1 MFNFRNL
8 FRNHELDVL
17 IEKIKSGEQP
27 NMNYIDTIKV
37 PGHNEPK
44 QALFTVGKN
53 LDGMTQLTVGYPTS
67 ITLTL
72 DDASVAYLI
81 KQLSVNID
89 HAYTVTV
96 KENERED

>member
-1 MFNFRNL
+1 MFNFKNL

-27 NMNYIDTIKV
+27 NMNYVDPVKV
-37 PGHNEPK
+37 PGHKEPK
-44 QALFTVGKN
+44 QALFTVGMN
-53 LDGMTQLTVGYPTS
+53 TDGQTQLTVGYPTS

-81 KQLSVNID
+81 KQLGVNID
-89 HAYTVTV
+89 HAYEVKV
-96 KENERED
+96 KELLND